1 MAENYSYDKLPAI
14 HESQDIAEYLDTAW
28 QSDNPRGSMMLL
40 RNPSL
45 EQTSAEF
52 QRNDTADQS
61 SLNSSN
67 GYSTKTSSSSSIER
81 LKNGW
86 EKGISRVRRK
96 PLPRYMQSS
105 VQNHPAAEVEPARI
119 SRGVW
124 KDQFLVDRSLRGMAL
139 LTTIF
144 AFAMLTV
151 VCVYA
156 GDFGNRANK
165 FSSSIGGKTM
175 DCNDVTHTNTVVLL
189 VINVAATMYVDS
201 GQSVS

>member
-1 MAENYSYDKLPAI
+1 
-14 HESQDIAEYLDTAW
+14 
-28 QSDNPRGSMMLL
+28 MLHDVS
-40 RNPSL
+40 PSPSP
-45 EQTSAEF
+45 TNITF
-52 QRNDTADQS
+52 QRNRTTDLS
-61 SLNSSN
+61 SLNSSSSKN
-67 GYSTKTSSSSSIER
+67 SFSSSVEKIKS
-81 LKNGW
+81 GW
-86 EKGISRVRRK
+86 DKGISQIKRK

-144 AFAMLTV
+144 ACTMLAL

-156 GDFGNRANK
+156 KDFGNRANK

-175 DCNDVTHTNTVVLL
+175 DCDDVTHTNTILL
-189 VINVAATMYVDS
+189 LAINVAATMLLGMSNTYQQLVTSLKIGDLKHMLEKFGDS
-201 GQSVS
+201 RVGT